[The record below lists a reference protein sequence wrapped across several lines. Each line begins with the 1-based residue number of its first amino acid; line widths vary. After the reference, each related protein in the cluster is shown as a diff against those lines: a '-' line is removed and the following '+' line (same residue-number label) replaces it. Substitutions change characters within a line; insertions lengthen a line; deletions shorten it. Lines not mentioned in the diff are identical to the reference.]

1 MGLPLLIAGTFAL
14 LTSANSHAAEN
25 HLGRQKAEAG
35 RCLECHGAD
44 GLSVDAK
51 IPNHA
56 GQYAAYLG
64 KQLADFQSGARK
76 HDIMSIMAEDLSA
89 ADIGE
94 IGAYFA
100 GQNAMRGDGSGDN
113 PAGKNLYANGDPTR
127 GIPACAG
134 CHGDNGKGR
143 INGSTVYPL
152 IGGQRKVYLRSQLV
166 SWKLGERSNSP
177 GGVMNAVAKSL
188 SEQEIEALADYLSGL

>member
-1 MGLPLLIAGTFAL
+1 MGLPLLLAGVFAL
-14 LTSANSHAAEN
+14 LTSANSQASEI
-25 HLGRQKAEAG
+25 GRQKSEAG
-35 RCLECHGAD
+35 RCQECHGAD

-56 GQYAAYLG
+56 GQYAGYLG

-76 HDIMSIMAEDLSA
+76 HDIMNIMAEDLNA
-89 ADIGE
+89 ADIAD

-100 GQNAMRGDGSGDN
+100 EQNAMRGDGSGGN
-113 PAGKNLYANGDPTR
+113 PLGRQLFNNGDPAR

-143 INGSTVYPL
+143 VNSGVIYPV

-166 SWKLGERSNSP
+166 NWKLGERGNSP
-177 GGVMNAVAKSL
+177 GGVMNAVAKPL